1 MNQLLIVL
9 CLIAGTWYLVSAN
22 LKNDRIPLSK
32 ESAPNGPTPVEHK
45 TDPTSSEQFKL
56 QPINPAAEQS
66 GHAIVPD
73 QSPAALAASS
83 ESPPQPTQLLQ
94 PEIGPTPGDRLQVK
108 SETSIRNGPS
118 TSAQV
123 VGTAHA
129 GAELQVQSRDAEW
142 VQFVD
147 PATKYAGWISL
158 AFLGPADDTVDVPT
172 TVPKALTKPSRP
184 AKVLGS
190 AKPRNAQRMT
200 AQHKTVRPPQT
211 TAQHKPVRPPRGYAE
226 LPRDQEFGPPRQ
238 GRFFGLFLRRRLSAD
253 EFSPYPFR

>member
-1 MNQLLIVL
+1 MNQLLVVL
-9 CLIAGTWYLVSAN
+9 YLIAGTWYVVSTN
-22 LKNDRIPLSK
+22 LKSDQNGIPPSK
-32 ESAPNGPTPVEHK
+32 ESAPAPTLVEKDK
-45 TDPTSSEQFKL
+45 TDPPEL
-56 QPINPAAEQS
+56 QPINPGAEQS

-73 QSPAALAASS
+73 QSPAALAARS
-83 ESPPQPTQLLQ
+83 ESPSQPAQLPQ

-108 SETSIRNGPS
+108 SEASIRSGPS
-118 TSAQV
+118 ASAQV

-129 GAELQVQSRDAEW
+129 GAKLQVQSRDAEW

-147 PATKYAGWISL
+147 PATKHAGWISL
-158 AFLGPADDTVDVPT
+158 AFLAPADDSVDIPA
-172 TVPKALTKPSRP
+172 TVPKALTKPSRS
-184 AKVLGS
+184 AKVLS
-190 AKPRNAQRMT
+190 TKPRNAQR
-200 AQHKTVRPPQT
+200 KPQT

>member
-1 MNQLLIVL
+1 MNQLLVAL
-9 CLIAGTWYLVSAN
+9 CLIAGTWYLVTTN
-22 LKNDRIPLSK
+22 LKNDQNGIPLRK
-32 ESAPNGPTPVEHK
+32 ESASPPTLVEQYK
-45 TDPTSSEQFKL
+45 TDPTSSDQLKL

-73 QSPAALAASS
+73 QSPAALAARS
-83 ESPPQPTQLLQ
+83 ESASQPAQHPE

-108 SETSIRNGPS
+108 SEASIRSGPS
-118 TSAQV
+118 ASAQV
-123 VGTAHA
+123 IGTAHA

-147 PATKYAGWISL
+147 PATKHAGWISL
-158 AFLGPADDTVDVPT
+158 AFLSPVDDSVDVPP

-184 AKVLGS
+184 AKLLGS
-190 AKPRNAQRMT
+190 AKPRNAQR
-200 AQHKTVRPPQT
+200 KPQT

-253 EFSPYPFR
+253 ELSPYPFR

>member
-9 CLIAGTWYLVSAN
+9 CLIAGTWYLVSPN

-32 ESAPNGPTPVEHK
+32 ESAPNAPTPVEHK

-83 ESPPQPTQLLQ
+83 ESPPQPTQPLQ

-158 AFLGPADDTVDVPT
+158 AFLGPADDSIDVPT

-190 AKPRNAQRMT
+190 AKPRNAQR
-200 AQHKTVRPPQT
+200 KPQMI
-211 TAQHKPVRPPRGYAE
+211 AQHKPVRPPRGYAE
-226 LPRDQEFGPPRQ
+226 LPRDQELRPPRQ

-253 EFSPYPFR
+253 EISPYPFR

>member
-9 CLIAGTWYLVSAN
+9 CLIAGTWYLISAN

-32 ESAPNGPTPVEHK
+32 ESAPNAPTPVEHK

-83 ESPPQPTQLLQ
+83 ESSPQPTQPLQ

-158 AFLGPADDTVDVPT
+158 AFLNPADDSVDVPT

-190 AKPRNAQRMT
+190 AKPRNAQR
-200 AQHKTVRPPQT
+200 KPQMI
-211 TAQHKPVRPPRGYAE
+211 AQHKPVRPPRGYAE
-226 LPRDQEFGPPRQ
+226 LPRDQEFRPPRQ

>member
-22 LKNDRIPLSK
+22 LKNDQDGIPLS
-32 ESAPNGPTPVEHK
+32 EVSAPAPTSVEQYK
-45 TDPTSSEQFKL
+45 TDPTSSEQLKL
-56 QPINPAAEQS
+56 QPINPVAEQS

-73 QSPAALAASS
+73 QSPAALVAGS
-83 ESPPQPTQLLQ
+83 ESPLQPAQFPQ

-108 SETSIRNGPS
+108 SEASIRSGPS
-118 TSAQV
+118 ASAQV
-123 VGTAHA
+123 IGTAHA
-129 GAELQVQSRDAEW
+129 GAKLQVQSRDAEW

-147 PATKYAGWISL
+147 PATNHAGWISL
-158 AFLGPADDTVDVPT
+158 AFLSPLDDSVDVPA
-172 TVPKALTKPSRP
+172 TVPKALKKPR
-184 AKVLGS
+184 S
-190 AKPRNAQRMT
+190 AKPRNAER
-200 AQHKTVRPPQT
+200 KPQT

-253 EFSPYPFR
+253 EFSGAYPFR

>member
-32 ESAPNGPTPVEHK
+32 ESAPNAPTPVEHK

-83 ESPPQPTQLLQ
+83 ESPPQPTQPLQ

-158 AFLGPADDTVDVPT
+158 AFLGPADDSVDVPT

-190 AKPRNAQRMT
+190 AKPRNAQR
-200 AQHKTVRPPQT
+200 KPQM

-226 LPRDQEFGPPRQ
+226 LPRDQEFGPPRK

>member
-9 CLIAGTWYLVSAN
+9 CLIAGTWYLISAN

-32 ESAPNGPTPVEHK
+32 ESAPNAPTPVEHK

-83 ESPPQPTQLLQ
+83 ESPPQPTQPLQ

-129 GAELQVQSRDAEW
+129 GAELRVQSRDAEW
-142 VQFVD
+142 VQFAD
-147 PATKYAGWISL
+147 PATKHAGWISL
-158 AFLGPADDTVDVPT
+158 AFLGPAGDSVDVPT

-190 AKPRNAQRMT
+190 AKPRNAQR
-200 AQHKTVRPPQT
+200 KPQMI
-211 TAQHKPVRPPRGYAE
+211 AQHKPVRPPRGYAE
-226 LPRDQEFGPPRQ
+226 LPRDQEFRPPRQ